1 MSRANTSPEQ
11 IGEKV
16 LVIEPCLGPAC
27 CGCEA
32 GPETA
37 NVDALQ
43 PAGAW
48 RGIIAVVPE
57 LEICVLEIGKIK
69 SKRESQT
76 FSNPALANGA
86 RERGSL
92 PVGSGIQNPKRE
104 RRGHPSNQQDIRAY
118 TGAFIELLPTLF
130 LE

>member
-76 FSNPALANGA
+76 FSNPALANTA
-86 RERGSL
+86 RERGHPTDGSSIRNQKGKERVTRPISL
-92 PVGSGIQNPKRE
+92 ECGMSC
-104 RRGHPSNQQDIRAY
+104 RA
-118 TGAFIELLPTLF
+118 P
-130 LE
+130 

>member
-1 MSRANTSPEQ
+1 MY
-11 IGEKV
+11 GE
-16 LVIEPCLGPAC
+16 PS
-27 CGCEA
+27 
-32 GPETA
+32 
-37 NVDALQ
+37 
-43 PAGAW
+43 
-48 RGIIAVVPE
+48 VVKIDE
-57 LEICVLEIGKIK
+57 LEPLRTKK
-69 SKRESQT
+69 NSKPERPT